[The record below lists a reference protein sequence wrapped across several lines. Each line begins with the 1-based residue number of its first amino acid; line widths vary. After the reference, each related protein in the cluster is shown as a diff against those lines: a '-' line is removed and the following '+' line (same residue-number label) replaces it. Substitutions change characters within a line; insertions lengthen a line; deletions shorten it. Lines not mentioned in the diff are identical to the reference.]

1 MATEMIKVILNT
13 EAQAKSDEVKA
24 KKMAE
29 KIIQNAKIQADI
41 IIKSSVD
48 QANNEAN
55 IILSDA
61 EYSANG
67 VLKQA
72 NKLAALR
79 EKKSISDTEKQYE
92 DAIRFVFDE
101 ILK

>member
-1 MATEMIKVILNT
+1 MAAEMIKTILGV
-13 EAQAKSDEVKA
+13 EAQAKADEQKA
-24 KKMAE
+24 EKMAE
-29 KIIQNAKIQADI
+29 KIIQNAKMQADI
-41 IIKSSVD
+41 IIKNAVD

-61 EYSANG
+61 EYSASG

-79 EKKSISDTEKQYE
+79 EKKSIADTEKQYQ
-92 DAIRFVFDE
+92 DAISFVFDE

>member
-72 NKLAALR
+72 NKLAVLR
-79 EKKSISDTEKQYE
+79 EKKSSSDTEKQYE

>member
-1 MATEMIKVILNT
+1 MAAEMIKTILAT
-13 EAQAKSDEVKA
+13 EAQAKADEMKA
-24 KKMAE
+24 EKMAE
-29 KIIQNAKIQADI
+29 KIIQNARMQADI
-41 IIKSSVD
+41 IIRNAVD

-61 EYSANG
+61 EYSASG

-79 EKKSISDTEKQYE
+79 EKKSISDTEKQYQ
-92 DAIRFVFDE
+92 DAIEFVFDE

>member
-1 MATEMIKVILNT
+1 MAAEMIKEILST
-13 EAQAKSDEVKA
+13 EAQARDAEAKA
-24 KKMAE
+24 RKAAE
-29 KIIQNAKIQADI
+29 EIIQNAKIQADV
-41 IIKSSVD
+41 IIKNSID

-61 EYSANG
+61 EYSASG

-72 NKLAALR
+72 TKLASLR
-79 EKKSISDTEKQYE
+79 EKKSIADTEKQYQ
-92 DAIRFVFDE
+92 DAISLVFDE

>member
-1 MATEMIKVILNT
+1 MTHIVL
-13 EAQAKSDEVKA
+13 VKL
-24 KKMAE
+24 E
-29 KIIQNAKIQADI
+29 LTLV
-41 IIKSSVD
+41 KSSVD

>member
-1 MATEMIKVILNT
+1 MAAEMIKAILDT
-13 EAQAKSDEVKA
+13 EAKAREDEAKA

-29 KIIQNAKIQADI
+29 KIVQNAKMQADI
-41 IIKSSVD
+41 IIKTSVD

-61 EYSANG
+61 EYSASG

-72 NKLAALR
+72 TKLAALR
-79 EKKSISDTEKQYE
+79 EKKSIANTEKQYQE
-92 DAIRFVFDE
+92 AITSVFDE

>member
-1 MATEMIKVILNT
+1 MAAEMIKEILKT
-13 EAQAKSDEVKA
+13 EAKGREEENKA
-24 KKMAE
+24 HKKAE
-29 KIIQNAKIQADI
+29 EILQNAKIQADI
-41 IIKSSVD
+41 IIKTAIE
-48 QANNEAN
+48 QAENEAN

-61 EYSANG
+61 EYSSDG

-79 EKKSISDTEKQYE
+79 EKKSIADTEKQYDE
-92 DAIRFVFDE
+92 AIKLVFDE

>member
-1 MATEMIKVILNT
+1 MAAEMIKTILGI
-13 EAQAKSDEVKA
+13 EAQAKADELKA
-24 KKMAE
+24 EKDAE
-29 KIIQNAKIQADI
+29 KIIQNAKMQADI
-41 IIKSSVD
+41 IIKSTVE

-61 EYSANG
+61 EYSASG

-79 EKKSISDTEKQYE
+79 EKKSISDTEKQYQ
-92 DAIRFVFDE
+92 DAIKFVFDE
-101 ILK
+101 IMK

>member
-1 MATEMIKVILNT
+1 MAAEMIKSILAT
-13 EAQAKSDEVKA
+13 EAQARDSEAKA

-29 KIIQNAKIQADI
+29 KIIQNARMQADI
-41 IIKSSVD
+41 IIKSAVD

-61 EYSANG
+61 EYSASG

-72 NKLAALR
+72 TKLAALR
-79 EKKSISDTEKQYE
+79 EKKSITDTEKQYE
-92 DAIRFVFDE
+92 DAISFVFEE

>member
-1 MATEMIKVILNT
+1 MAAEMIKTILGI
-13 EAQAKSDEVKA
+13 EAQAKANELKA
-24 KKMAE
+24 EKDAE
-29 KIIQNAKIQADI
+29 KIIQNAKMQADI
-41 IIKSSVD
+41 IIKSTVE

-61 EYSANG
+61 EYSASG

-79 EKKSISDTEKQYE
+79 EKKSISDTEKQYQ
-92 DAIRFVFDE
+92 DAIKFVFDE
-101 ILK
+101 IMK

>member
-1 MATEMIKVILNT
+1 VATEMIKVILNT

>member
-1 MATEMIKVILNT
+1 MIKVILNT

>member
-72 NKLAALR
+72 NKLAVLR